1 MRDFG
6 IACGSGAYMSAL
18 RRERIGEYS
27 VQNALT
33 IQQFMENRGLE
44 YVEKPEA
51 NHFNKRK

>member
-1 MRDFG
+1 
-6 IACGSGAYMSAL
+6 MSAL